1 MAGYVAHHSR
11 FVSALEGSK
20 PSCYEGTMH
29 DLLGM
34 EGPDCSLCR
43 HKRWTSAQENII
55 LTAGIHVLQAPRAA
69 EEALLP
75 EREIEDEEPRAEEP
89 RAEEPRAEEP
99 RAEEPRA
106 EEPRAEEPRAEEPR
120 AEEPRAEEPRAE
132 EPRAEEL
139 RAEEPRAEEPR
150 AEELRA
156 EEPRAE
162 EPRAEEPRAEE
173 PLPGPGTAIFQELRP
188 VEEEE
193 PFPATPSCSSSS
205 APPLLLLLVHSQVH
219 GPTTVSDCR
228 RSRRRQLGGGES
240 LTLRP
245 PSQAMCSS
253 CGLRKIK
260 ETGHRNLVKASGDR
274 VSYCPV
280 LAQWKSP
287 EEWLDS
293 LQ

>member
-132 EPRAEEL
+132 EL
-139 RAEEPRAEEPR
+139 
-150 AEELRA
+150 
-156 EEPRAE
+156 
-162 EPRAEEPRAEE
+162 RAEEPRAEE

-205 APPLLLLLVHSQVH
+205 APPSSSSSYTPKSTAYNRLRLQEKQAEAA
-219 GPTTVSDCR
+219 R
-228 RSRRRQLGGGES
+228 RGES